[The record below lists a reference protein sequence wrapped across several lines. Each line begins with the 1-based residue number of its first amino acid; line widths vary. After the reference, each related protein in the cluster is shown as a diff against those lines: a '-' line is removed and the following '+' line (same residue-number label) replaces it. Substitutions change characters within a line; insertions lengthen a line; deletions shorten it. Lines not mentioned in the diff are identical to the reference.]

1 MAALA
6 YSRTLLLSI
15 TAKCCQIRLD
25 NTLWRVLKVNGI
37 ARTTT
42 IRGCRAGKFK
52 QRTIKTVHGLGKY
65 DYNRP
70 WFPISN
76 YKLINNNHCT
86 LTPVASHRNLI
97 TVDCSNDVEGESLCI
112 NRVTY
117 VPSILLS
124 NTMSLAPKID
134 EIRHSVVSTNID
146 IASFTETW
154 LSDSIQDTIIQI
166 PGYNIARKDRLIG
179 RSMFIY

>member
-1 MAALA
+1 MASLE
-6 YSRTLLLSI
+6 S
-15 TAKCCQIRLD
+15 
-25 NTLWRVLKVNGI
+25 I

-134 EIRHSVVSTNID
+134 EIHFRR
-146 IASFTETW
+146 ETW